1 MSGLAAR
8 AVGVPTP
15 DVELPRATGAVDRPF
30 QAATYLLVAVVVLA
44 PIVPIVVQSFA
55 SKPLYDAT
63 RAWTLGEYA
72 DLMRDPAFWQAAW
85 NTLVFGAAST
95 LVAQAVGVALAL
107 LIARTDLPG
116 RRVLG
121 AVATWPILVSHLVLA
136 FGWIIAY
143 GPAGY
148 VTTWLADLTG
158 GQPWNLYTIG
168 GLSLAAG
175 LSMAPLTYL
184 YCVGAARTVD
194 GSLENAARL
203 AGAGPLRALL
213 TVTLPMLRPAIVA
226 SAILNFVLAVELLV
240 LPLLLGAPSG
250 LEFLTTFIYARG
262 FEDST
267 PRHGMVAAV
276 AVVLFVVVTILVLV
290 QMRLVG
296 DGRRFVTVGGKA
308 ARPRRLGLGPWKWPA
323 FALVAAFDLLFVV
336 AILGGL
342 VLRGLTSV
350 LSPYVPLAD
359 ALTLDNFRT
368 IFEYEQYVRSIWNT
382 LAVALI
388 GGAIGTVLVAAT
400 ALVAL
405 RSDVPGRSGLAF
417 LAVYPRAV
425 PGLLIGMGFL
435 WAATWLPGLALL
447 QNTIWILVLA
457 FVMRHLPTGW
467 GAVQPA
473 LLQVTR
479 DHDRAARIVGSSWL
493 RMAGAVLL
501 PQMRPALLACFILIF
516 VHLVK
521 EYAAAV
527 FLFAPGSEVMGT
539 TMLTFWIQ
547 GENGAVAALA
557 TLQVGIVMAFMAL
570 LSFVPG
576 ARAHD

>member
-1 MSGLAAR
+1 MTSLTAPALGAAP
-8 AVGVPTP
+8 A
-15 DVELPRATGAVDRPF
+15 EAALPRATGRVDRPL
-30 QAATYLLVAVVVLA
+30 QALTYGIVAVLVLA
-44 PIVPIVVQSFA
+44 PIVPIVIQSFS
-55 SKPLYDAT
+55 SKPLYDDT
-63 RAWTLGEYA
+63 GTWTLADYA
-72 DLMRDPAFWQAAW
+72 ELARDPAFWRATA
-85 NTLVFGAAST
+85 NTLLFGAAST
-95 LVAQAVGVALAL
+95 LIAQAVGVWLA
-107 LIARTDLPG
+107 IVIGRTDLPG

-121 AVATWPILVSHLVLA
+121 AVATWPLFVSHLVLA

-143 GPAGY
+143 GPAGI
-148 VTTWLADLTG
+148 VTAWLTG
-158 GQPWNLYTIG
+158 LIGVEPWNLYTLG

-184 YCVGAARTVD
+184 YCVGAARTID

-203 AGAGPLRALL
+203 AGAGPFRTLV
-213 TVTLPMLRPAIVA
+213 TVTLPLLRPAILA
-226 SAILNFVLAVELLV
+226 STILNFVLAIELLV

-250 LEFLTTFIYARG
+250 LEFLTTFIYTRG

-276 AVVLFVVVTILVLV
+276 AVILFAVVTGLVLA

-296 DGRRFVTVGGKA
+296 DGRRFTTVGGKA
-308 ARPRRLGLGPWKWPA
+308 ARPRRLELGWAKWPT
-323 FALVAAFDLLFVV
+323 FGLVLAFDAFFVV

-342 VLRGLTSV
+342 VLRGFTSV
-350 LSPYVPLAD
+350 LSPFVPLSE

-368 IFEYEQYVRSIWNT
+368 IFAYEQYVRSIGNT
-382 LAVALI
+382 IAVAVA
-388 GGAIGTVLVAAT
+388 GGVIGTALVAAA

-405 RSDVPGRSGLAF
+405 RSDVPGRQGLAF

-425 PGLLIGMGFL
+425 PGILIGMGFL
-435 WAATWLPGLALL
+435 WAATWLPGLSLL

-473 LLQVTR
+473 LLQITR
-479 DHDRAARIVGSSWL
+479 DHDRSARIVGSSWT
-493 RMAGAVLL
+493 RMATAILL
-501 PQMRPALLACFILIF
+501 PQMRPALAACFILLF
-516 VHLVK
+516 VHCVK

-539 TMLTFWIQ
+539 TMLTFWVQ

-557 TLQVGIVMAFMAL
+557 TLQVAIVVAFMAV
-570 LSFVPG
+570 LSRLPG
-576 ARAHD
+576 VRHHD